1 MARPP
6 GTSRYEWLVNRWLDL
21 TTWPTAKKTALLMGI
36 ALVFHIVVLPPAL
49 LALVRWSPGLVNA
62 GQLARWCAVA
72 VVGGVAVLAVSLAV
86 ARRGREGRW
95 TVYLGIFVYASIL
108 VRGLSLFGT
117 ASGPWL
123 AVPLLLILLALVFFD
138 RRVGRVTFAYFI
150 VILIAVSVLELSG
163 RIAFAPLMQLRS
175 LDAQRTP
182 GWYVAVYITV
192 LAVFGYAYLLV
203 EFLVVVRET
212 QQRRL
217 EQAYQDLA
225 RTSEQLARASDLISR
240 YVAAQVVEQIFAGN
254 YGVIDKHDRR
264 KLTLVFSD
272 IKGFTAMADR
282 MEPED
287 TSRFLNEYLS
297 EMTAIARRY
306 DATVDK
312 FIGDALMVFF
322 GAPVAT
328 EDRDHALRAV
338 RMATAMQERVAE
350 LGAKWVGE
358 GLLIEGPFETRIG
371 INSGVASV
379 GNFGSKDR
387 LDYTAIGRQVNLAA
401 RLQVNCEPGK
411 VLLSHSTWALIK
423 DEIACVP
430 KGEIQV
436 KGIQNPVKV
445 YEVAIDEYGQR
456 EASPA

>member
-1 MARPP
+1 
-6 GTSRYEWLVNRWLDL
+6 
-21 TTWPTAKKTALLMGI
+21 
-36 ALVFHIVVLPPAL
+36 
-49 LALVRWSPGLVNA
+49 
-62 GQLARWCAVA
+62 
-72 VVGGVAVLAVSLAV
+72 
-86 ARRGREGRW
+86 
-95 TVYLGIFVYASIL
+95 
-108 VRGLSLFGT
+108 
-117 ASGPWL
+117 
-123 AVPLLLILLALVFFD
+123 
-138 RRVGRVTFAYFI
+138 
-150 VILIAVSVLELSG
+150 
-163 RIAFAPLMQLRS
+163 
-175 LDAQRTP
+175 
-182 GWYVAVYITV
+182 
-192 LAVFGYAYLLV
+192 
-203 EFLVVVRET
+203 
-212 QQRRL
+212 
-217 EQAYQDLA
+217 
-225 RTSEQLARASDLISR
+225 
-240 YVAAQVVEQIFAGN
+240 
-254 YGVIDKHDRR
+254 
-264 KLTLVFSD
+264 
-272 IKGFTAMADR
+272 MADR

-350 LGAKWVGE
+350 LSAKWIGE